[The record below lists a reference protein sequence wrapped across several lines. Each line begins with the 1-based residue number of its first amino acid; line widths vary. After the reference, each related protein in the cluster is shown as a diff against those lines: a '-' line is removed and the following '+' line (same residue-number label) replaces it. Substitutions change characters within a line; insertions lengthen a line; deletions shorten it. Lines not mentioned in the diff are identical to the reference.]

1 LADRLATSG
10 YKIRPDPNFLAMAR
24 QRADYMSCV
33 DALAEHLGRP
43 SAVLIRS

>member
-1 LADRLATSG
+1 
-10 YKIRPDPNFLAMAR
+10 MAR

-43 SAVLIRS
+43 SAVLIRPA